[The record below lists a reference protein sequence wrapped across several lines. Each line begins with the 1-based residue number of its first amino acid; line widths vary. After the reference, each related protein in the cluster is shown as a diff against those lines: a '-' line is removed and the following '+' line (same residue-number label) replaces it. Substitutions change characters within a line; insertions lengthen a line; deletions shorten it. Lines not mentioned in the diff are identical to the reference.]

1 MFFTSFML
9 WLNFLCRL
17 FLSQDKEMKG
27 VRSKGNVKSSRGEEG
42 EAQSLAKFRSD
53 ALRCSS
59 MHVRNRLRKALLVL
73 LERSLPFLHP
83 MLATQRSNRTTW
95 HDIYLWHLYDIS
107 MTYWLHIASIHFSLE
122 LIRNIHSSGGAVQR
136 GLIYPLEQL
145 LGMAPSVA
153 GDGVTGHAEIQRYYD
168 LWYFVVIQL
177 HGMRSPGLYNFASP
191 GGEWSQLWPILF
203 GARRFAGHLRAFPY
217 PPRPLESVSRG
228 LVTRRIRRTLVRG
241 CQGQAYTASAT
252 SPLSEQAFCPPEVS
266 NFVPIFMHFFER
278 IFSYC
283 HFASYCRITHL
294 VNSIS
299 LTIQVF
305 HVFCRLR
312 LPF

>member
-95 HDIYLWHLYDIS
+95 HDIYIYDIYMTYLWHIDFTLRQFTLVLNSFETFIHQVVRS
-107 MTYWLHIASIHFSLE
+107 KEASFIRLNSSLAWLQALQ
-122 LIRNIHSSGGAVQR
+122 A
-136 GLIYPLEQL
+136 
-145 LGMAPSVA
+145 M
-153 GDGVTGHAEIQRYYD
+153 
-168 LWYFVVIQL
+168 
-177 HGMRSPGLYNFASP
+177 
-191 GGEWSQLWPILF
+191 
-203 GARRFAGHLRAFPY
+203 
-217 PPRPLESVSRG
+217 VSRAMPRSKDIMICDILSWYNYMAWDVRDSTILRVREANG
-228 LVTRRIRRTLVRG
+228 LSFDRFYLGLGGLQDIFVRFRTLQDPWKACLGVSSLDVYAGRWSEAVRVRRTLPPQRRPS
-241 CQGQAYTASAT
+241 QSKHSAPKRFQI
-252 SPLSEQAFCPPEVS
+252 SYQFSCIFLKEYFRIAILHRIAVL
-266 NFVPIFMHFFER
+266 PI
-278 IFSYC
+278 SW
-283 HFASYCRITHL
+283 T
-294 VNSIS
+294 
-299 LTIQVF
+299 QF
-305 HVFCRLR
+305 H
-312 LPF
+312 

>member
-1 MFFTSFML
+1 
-9 WLNFLCRL
+9 
-17 FLSQDKEMKG
+17 MKG
-27 VRSKGNVKSSRGEEG
+27 VCLKGNVKSSRGEEG

-95 HDIYLWHLYDIS
+95 HDIYDIYMTYLWHIDFTLRQFTLVLNSFETFIHQVVRSKEASFIRLNSSLAWLQALQAMVSRAIPRSKDIMICDILS
-107 MTYWLHIASIHFSLE
+107 WYKYMAWEVRDSTILRVREANGLSFDRFYLGLGGLQDSFVRFRALQDPWKACLGVSSLDALAS
-122 LIRNIHSSGGAVQR
+122 
-136 GLIYPLEQL
+136 
-145 LGMAPSVA
+145 
-153 GDGVTGHAEIQRYYD
+153 
-168 LWYFVVIQL
+168 
-177 HGMRSPGLYNFASP
+177 
-191 GGEWSQLWPILF
+191 
-203 GARRFAGHLRAFPY
+203 FAGRWSEAV
-217 PPRPLESVSRG
+217 RV
-228 LVTRRIRRTLVRG
+228 RRTLPPQRRPSQSKHSAPRG
-241 CQGQAYTASAT
+241 FKFHA
-252 SPLSEQAFCPPEVS
+252 
-266 NFVPIFMHFFER
+266 NFHAFFER
-278 IFSYC
+278 MFLHC